1 MCQTAF
7 NGTRRVGKTGTSLT
21 TVDSADC
28 FFYSVFKLMNN
39 IFFLNRPSDSNSDS
53 IPRFRLGV
61 DRGFEF
67 SSDNDNLE
75 RSIQAA

>member
-1 MCQTAF
+1 
-7 NGTRRVGKTGTSLT
+7 
-21 TVDSADC
+21 
-28 FFYSVFKLMNN
+28 MNN
-39 IFFLNRPSDSNSDS
+39 IFFLNRPSDSGSDG